1 MENPFR
7 QEYYK
12 NIPDEK
18 IEQIYRNP
26 RLKLPFD
33 PKDLVM
39 FLDRNA
45 QGAEAEKAKRLRTIP
60 YHHRSADL
68 GITTPM
74 HEYFPSRAGEEGVHH
89 VYTQIDIKGSG
100 FVHPEEH
107 ESKKHGLSA
116 GELAGSPEAVFVPES
131 METPMGYDILGLLDA
146 GMIQTTI
153 EKSRYLAFK
162 GMRTEAVAGVYGID
176 VIRMNGE
183 EISVK
188 EFKKEA
194 MEILQE
200 QLHELHR
207 GVDDAEIAKIKEKIS
222 SLKSEDGFRP
232 VIEVR
237 CMRSV
242 LRLRDLKDA
251 PAESRRELIG
261 EAIKSLNIEMQYLGE
276 GKRFDAESPEGLKE
290 WMEFVTFWIGKNTG
304 IMHREGLAHEFLHMG
319 NLTLAGEVVD
329 LDSVQSVVKT
339 GKGEGKSFEAE
350 PFFRRSMAGYAYINP
365 GVGMHRLPDE
375 RFGLPKCLIK
385 DLRDACFSFRM
396 LLKNIPELKKKVD
409 SRLLAQK
416 MFDGYKQ
423 GLGNAE
429 PFEAI
434 GITGE
439 SLLAVMETIATEVIG
454 NGAYYAP
461 IPADDAEKSAE

>member
-1 MENPFR
+1 MENPFK

-12 NIPDEK
+12 NIPEK
-18 IEQIYRNP
+18 NIEEIYRNP
-26 RLKLPFD
+26 RLRLPFD

-39 FLDRNA
+39 FLDRR
-45 QGAEAEKAKRLRTIP
+45 AEGTESEKARRLRTIP

-68 GITTPM
+68 GITTPI
-74 HEYFPSRAGEEGVHH
+74 HEQFPAKEGKQGMHH
-89 VYTQIDIKGSG
+89 VYTQVDIKGSG
-100 FVHPEEH
+100 FVYPEEH
-107 ESKKHGLSA
+107 ESKKHGMSA

-131 METPMGYDILGLLDA
+131 VETPMGYDILGLLDA

-153 EKSRYLAFK
+153 EKSRYLAAK

-176 VIRMNGE
+176 VIRMDGKDT
-183 EISVK
+183 SVK

-194 MEILQE
+194 ILILQE
-200 QLHELHR
+200 QLKELIK
-207 GVDDAEIAKIKEKIS
+207 GENDAEIQTIKEKIT

-232 VIEVR
+232 AIEVR

-251 PAESRRELIG
+251 PVESRLELIR

-276 GKRFDAESPEGLKE
+276 GQRFDSESPEGLKE

-319 NLTLAGEVVD
+319 NLTMAGEIVD
-329 LDSVQSVVKT
+329 LDSVQSVIKT
-339 GKGEGKSFEAE
+339 GKGEGKSFENE
-350 PFFRRSMAGYAYINP
+350 PFFRRNAEGYSYINP

-385 DLRDACFSFRM
+385 DLRDVCFSFRM
-396 LLKNIPELKKKVD
+396 LLKNIPQLKKKLD
-409 SRLLAQK
+409 SHLLAQK
-416 MFDGYKQ
+416 MYEGYVE
-423 GLGNAE
+423 GLGDAE
-429 PFEAI
+429 TSLAI
-434 GITGE
+434 GISGD
-439 SLLAVMETIATEVIG
+439 SLLTVMESIAKEVIG

-461 IPADDAEKSAE
+461 IPADDAEKSVE